1 MYLIITYKIWLEYKE
16 TNMCKLCDEIRPK
29 GWNYCCICGKE
40 LKIPTYNLD
49 DTFEDLI
56 KRVTIDYSGDNKVD
70 IMQI

>member
-1 MYLIITYKIWLEYKE
+1 
-16 TNMCKLCDEIRPK
+16 MCKLCDEIRPK